1 MKSQNYGRSFSPSI
15 FLVIVGAAIGTG
27 LPSHGVS
34 AETSVGADLI
44 EARGGAAVDRIIYRA
59 KNDGVNIVQLPKPAG
74 GFTFTCDTQ
83 IRSIGPT
90 YAYTKC
96 FHKGSQ
102 RNRDCKN
109 RNAFNFVSWSG
120 GQCYCCWY
128 RYK

>member
-1 MKSQNYGRSFSPSI
+1 MKSQNYRRSFSPPI
-15 FLVIVGAAIGTG
+15 FLVIVGAAIGIA

-34 AETSVGADLI
+34 AEISVGADLI
-44 EARGGAAVDRIIYRA
+44 EVESNPALDRLIYRA
-59 KNDGVNIVQLPKPAG
+59 KNDGVNIVQFPKPAG

-90 YAYTKC
+90 DAYTKC
-96 FHKGSQ
+96 FHKSSQ

-109 RNAFNFVSWSG
+109 RHAFNFVSWSG
-120 GQCYCCWY
+120 GHCYCCWY